1 MAYERMPA
9 GHCRI
14 QLFLDG
20 AWRTAATVHVED
32 TAAGTRAPG
41 RFEYDFEYLGAI
53 GGAFGARD
61 ARAVSCRYPLNYE
74 DHPERTWPAFLL
86 DLMPAGNSRR
96 HWETQLG
103 LPNNASSDWAM
114 LVRGAG
120 NPPGNLRVAEAVET
134 EPAAG
139 SHPGFARE
147 EVVARAADFIEYA
160 RASGAPVSGSSGAGG
175 DSPKFLLR
183 EDVEGR
189 WHADGAL
196 PDDRTRC
203 CWIVKFPRNRA
214 DAMDRL
220 VLRAEASYH
229 GVAARFGIR
238 TYGRVE
244 WENDCL
250 FIQRFDR
257 VVTGGAVVRLG
268 LESLASLV
276 GVAEFGVPIR
286 KERMAAAIAQF
297 AGDPATEL
305 QEFLRR
311 DVLDVALGNTDNH
324 GRNTSVLKHA
334 DGRVALSPLY
344 DFAPMFL
351 DRSGIARVS
360 RWVDDQGFPDW
371 ARAVD
376 ALAEHG
382 VDPAYTRRWLA
393 ALEDPVRE
401 LPESMRD
408 CNVPQEV
415 VAQCTGRIQ
424 RVGEALARLRP

>member
-1 MAYERMPA
+1 MPGER
-9 GHCRI
+9 CQI
-14 QLFLDG
+14 ELFVDG
-20 AWRTAATVHVED
+20 SWRTAATVHVED
-32 TAAGTRAPG
+32 TAAGTTSPG
-41 RFEYDFEYLGAI
+41 RFEYDFDYLGTA
-53 GGAFGARD
+53 GNAFGARD
-61 ARAVSCRYPLNYE
+61 ARAASCRFPLNYE

-86 DLMPAGNSRR
+86 DLMPAGFARR
-96 HWETQLG
+96 HWETRFG
-103 LPNNASSDWAM
+103 LPNNAWSDWAV

-120 NPPGNLRVAEAVET
+120 NPPGNLRVAEAVEK
-134 EPAAG
+134 EPPPG

-160 RASGAPVSGSSGAGG
+160 RTNGAPVSGSTGAGG

-183 EDVEGR
+183 EDLEGR

-214 DAMDRL
+214 DATDRL
-220 VLRAEASYH
+220 ILRAEAAYH
-229 GVAARFGIR
+229 RVAARFGIR

-257 VVTGGAVVRLG
+257 IVTGRAVERLG

-276 GVAEFGVPIR
+276 GLAEFGVPIR
-286 KERMAAAIAQF
+286 KERLAAGIARF
-297 AGDPATEL
+297 VGDRATEL
-305 QEFLRR
+305 REFLQR

-324 GRNTSVLKHA
+324 ARNTSVLKHA

-360 RWVDDQGFPDW
+360 RWADDLGFPDW
-371 ARAVD
+371 ARAAE
-376 ALAEHG
+376 ALEEHG
-382 VDPAYTRRWLA
+382 LDPVETRRWLH
-393 ALEDPVRE
+393 ALAGPVRD
-401 LPESMRD
+401 LPATLRD
-408 CNVPQEV
+408 CDVPAEV
-415 VAQCTGRIQ
+415 VAECGGRIQ
-424 RVGEALARLRP
+424 RVADALARLAA